1 MFTALYGDAVWV
13 YRRSTGGGKWDY
25 GVGMNIVVFG
35 STGKTGL
42 EVVKQALAQGH
53 TVRAFART
61 PAKLTLKDSRLEVMQ
76 GDVLDAATVEA
87 AVRGQDAVVC
97 ALGGGP
103 LRNTTLRSEG
113 TRHLISAMKNQGVQ
127 RLVVVTSMGTNESWK
142 QLRAFAKVFFRFI
155 LSDVIKDHGK
165 QEDLV
170 RASGLLWTI
179 LRPSRLT
186 DDPRTG
192 AYTASTDLSVKAGRI
207 ARADVAD
214 FVMTCLAAGGHVGEA
229 VAVTN

>member
-1 MFTALYGDAVWV
+1 
-13 YRRSTGGGKWDY
+13 
-25 GVGMNIVVFG
+25 MNIVVFG

-42 EVVKQALAQGH
+42 EIVKQALAKGH

-61 PAKLTLKDSRLEVMQ
+61 PAKMTLKDRGLEVMQ
-76 GDVLDAATVEA
+76 GDALDPAAVEA

-103 LRNTTLRSEG
+103 VRRTTLRSEG
-113 TRHLISAMKNQGVQ
+113 TRHLISAMKTQGVE
-127 RLVVVTSMGTNESWK
+127 RLVVVTSMGTNESWQ
-142 QLRAFAKVFFRFI
+142 QLRTVGKLLFRLF
-155 LSDVIKDHGK
+155 LKDVIEDHGK

-170 RASGLLWTI
+170 RESGLAWTI

-186 DDPRTG
+186 DDSRTG

-214 FVMTCLAAGGHVGEA
+214 FVVTCLADDSNLGEA

>member
-1 MFTALYGDAVWV
+1 
-13 YRRSTGGGKWDY
+13 
-25 GVGMNIVVFG
+25 MNIAVFG

-42 EVVKQALAQGH
+42 EVVKQALTQGH

-61 PAKLTLKDSRLEVMQ
+61 PAKMTLQNPRLEVFE
-76 GDVLDAATVEA
+76 GDVLDFATVEA

-103 LRNTTLRSEG
+103 VRHTTLRSEG
-113 TRHLISAMKNQGVQ
+113 TRHLVSAMKTQGVQ
-127 RLVVVTSMGTNESWK
+127 RLMVVTSLGTNESWG
-142 QLRAFAKVFFRFI
+142 QLRTLGKVFFRLV
-155 LSDVIKDHGK
+155 LSDVIKDHGR

-170 RASGLLWTI
+170 RASGLVWTI

-192 AYTASTDLSVKAGRI
+192 AYTASTDPSVKAGRI

-214 FVMTCLAAGGHVGEA
+214 FVMTCLADGSHVGEA

>member
-1 MFTALYGDAVWV
+1 
-13 YRRSTGGGKWDY
+13 
-25 GVGMNIVVFG
+25 MNIVVFG

-42 EVVKQALAQGH
+42 ELVKQALEQGH

-61 PAKLTLKDSRLEVMQ
+61 PAKMTLEDSRLEVFQ
-76 GDVLDAATVEA
+76 GDVLNPDEVEA
-87 AVRGQDAVVC
+87 AVQGQDAVVC

-103 LRNTTLRSEG
+103 VRHTTLRSEG
-113 TRHLISAMKNQGVQ
+113 TRHIISAMKAQGVQ
-127 RLVVVTSMGTNESWK
+127 RLVVVTSMGTNESWQ
-142 QLRAFAKVFFRFI
+142 QLRTVGKLFFRLF
-155 LSDVIKDHGK
+155 LKDVIKDHGK
-165 QEDLV
+165 QEDRV
-170 RASGLLWTI
+170 RESGLAWTI

-192 AYTASTDLSVKAGRI
+192 VYTASTDLSVKAGRI

-214 FVMTCLAAGGHVGEA
+214 FALTCLTDDSHLGEA